1 LGPLDVGAGAT
12 TGLTQRVTIATDND
26 VATETS
32 LAAVG
37 VLLTTIEGEVDGIE
51 GQLTTLI
58 GYVDGIEGY
67 VDGLETEAVATN
79 TKLDTIIGHVDG
91 IEGQLTTLNG
101 NVDGLETRLGEMASG
116 LITAKHDSIT
126 PTFNATSD
134 VWEYK
139 LVGVTQQTL
148 TVNYTD
154 ATKQVISSVVR
165 T

>member
-1 LGPLDVGAGAT
+1 MALTKIKDWNPTDQGRVAQVVVWGVRGNDGEAYVMNVDPVSGGFPIDVGASDLASESTLDDIKTLVT
-12 TGLTQRVTIATDND
+12 TIEDNTDGIE
-26 VATETS
+26 AS
-32 LAAVG
+32 LAA
-37 VLLTTIEGEVDGIE
+37 IEGYIDGIE
-51 GQLTTLI
+51 TAI
-58 GYVDGIEGY
+58 
-67 VDGLETEAVATN
+67 AATN
-79 TKLDTIIGHVDG
+79 
-91 IEGQLTTLNG
+91 
-101 NVDGLETRLGEMASG
+101 TRLGEMPAG

-148 TVNYTD
+148 TVNYVD